1 MIEKIQNIYTKI
13 CLAILKNINP
23 FKKLI
28 GRSNSREYI
37 FYIKHIINIT
47 VNGLSW
53 KKLGAI
59 LELDIDFIRK
69 KYNKWIQLG
78 VFSKANNI
86 ILKQYK
92 KKHESSSL
100 FIDSTNIVNFS
111 GCLNFGY
118 NIKIKNKKSLKIS
131 ALVDHNKVPY
141 ILDISKGSVHDAKIM
156 ENIINNN
163 KKKIN
168 LVGDKGYIKNEI
180 YIKQIKDKHNIT
192 LITPLR
198 VNSKKKIVINTDN
211 EYENSE
217 TQINLL
223 NDRFNVEQLIYDA
236 LTFVL
241 CIKKSYKRISSIND
255 KTLTLF

>member
-1 MIEKIQNIYTKI
+1 MSFIMIEKIQNIYTKI
-13 CLAILKNINP
+13 CLAILKNIDP
-23 FKKLI
+23 YKKLI
-28 GRSNSREYI
+28 GRLNSREYI
-37 FYIKHIINIT
+37 FYIKYIINIT
-47 VNGLSW
+47 VHGLSW
-53 KKLGAI
+53 KKLGS
-59 LELDIDFIRK
+59 LLDLDVDFIRK

-78 VFSKANNI
+78 VFSKVNNI

-92 KKHESSSL
+92 KKHKSASL
-100 FIDSTNIVNFS
+100 FIDSTNIANFS

-163 KKKIN
+163 FNNNKQKIN
-168 LVGDKGYIKNEI
+168 LVGDKGYIKNEN

-198 VNSKKKIVINTDN
+198 ANSKKKTVIHTDN

-223 NDRFNVEQLIYDA
+223 KDQFNVEQLIYDA
-236 LTFVL
+236 LA
-241 CIKKSYKRISSIND
+241 S
-255 KTLTLF
+255 